1 MDEQQ
6 VIDDAVEALREIREG
21 FRGERVADLAG
32 GVSQLIRPT
41 MAFDS
46 SLEEASRRREKMP
59 REFAEKAAE
68 IVGRNSKVPA
78 YKTPVFKCLEDYEKC
93 IKHSKNSNVCIAL
106 MVVCVCKHLI
116 PFVRHK

>member
-1 MDEQQ
+1 VGEEQI
-6 VIDDAVEALREIREG
+6 IDDAVEALRAVRDA
-21 FRGERVADLAG
+21 FPGERIADLAG

-46 SLEEASRRREKMP
+46 SLEEARRRREKLP
-59 REFAEKAAE
+59 EEFADESAA
-68 IVGRNSKVPA
+68 IVARSSKVPA

-106 MVVCVCKHLI
+106 MVVCVCKHLL

>member
-6 VIDDAVEALREIREG
+6 IIDDALETLREIREG
-21 FRGERVADLAG
+21 FRGEMIADLAG

-41 MAFDS
+41 MAFDT
-46 SLEEASRRREKMP
+46 SLEEARRRYERLPK
-59 REFAEKAAE
+59 EFAEESAN
-68 IVGRNSKVPA
+68 IVARKTKSPA

-93 IKHSKNSNVCIAL
+93 KKHSKNSKICIAL
-106 MVVCVCKHLI
+106 MAVCVGKHLI